1 MERSTHFEWEN
12 PLFLWVMFNSY
23 VTNYQRVCFFGDY
36 IWVFMNSL
44 SLYKRC
50 LWNFIRLIFL
60 WILRGVPSNINMGNH
75 KQNPDK
81 IHQNPSCTTHYRAAG
96 SYEHQHQKRCSKQAK
111 EPQWMKLGI
120 MGAGSRWNPSSTSK
134 EGAVA
139 GKLLGLPTLASSSF
153 LATCVS
159 LNGRIQSMANLGFPA
174 FGQKLGIYFTQLM
187 A

>member
-1 MERSTHFEWEN
+1 MFMEF
-12 PLFLWVMFNSY
+12 
-23 VTNYQRVCFFGDY
+23 YQAYF
-36 IWVFMNSL
+36 SL
-44 SLYKRC
+44 DFKGCTFKYKY
-50 LWNFIRLIFL
+50 
-60 WILRGVPSNINMGNH
+60 GKSQAKP
-75 KQNPDK
+75 KYK
-81 IHQNPSCTTHYRAAG
+81 IHQNASCTTHYGAAG
-96 SYEHQHQKRCSKQAK
+96 SYEHLSKNSIRKGAASRQKREAWYS
-111 EPQWMKLGI
+111 EPQWMKLRI

-174 FGQKLGIYFTQLM
+174 FVQKLGIYFTQLM